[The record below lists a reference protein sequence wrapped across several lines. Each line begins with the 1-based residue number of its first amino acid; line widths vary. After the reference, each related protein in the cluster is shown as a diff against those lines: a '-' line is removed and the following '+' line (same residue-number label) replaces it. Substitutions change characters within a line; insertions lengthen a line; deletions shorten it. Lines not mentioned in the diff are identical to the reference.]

1 MSWVE
6 VKHALN
12 STVGTDNFESLDK
25 IFKGHWRLTP
35 SEYAYLTTP
44 IVLTESGSG
53 ARNYDVDKKIKFN
66 ANGRIV
72 FGIRIR
78 VSFTGSQNRTVTA
91 EIYED
96 GTLINS
102 TERTYSTSGEHT
114 LLPELDI
121 KKNSTYS
128 FKTKISGAGTLSG
141 ETLLVNAQPVYTEE
155 LVEVI

>member
-44 IVLTESGSG
+44 IVLTESGT
-53 ARNYDVDKKIKFN
+53 RKYDVDKKIKFN

-72 FGIRIR
+72 FGIGIR
-78 VSFTGSQNRTVTA
+78 VSFPGSQSRTVTA

-102 TERTYSTSGEHT
+102 TERTYSNSGEYT
-114 LLPELDI
+114 LLPELDV

-128 FKTKISGAGTLSG
+128 FKIKIDSTGNLSG
-141 ETLLVNAQPVYTEE
+141 RTLLVNAQPVYTEE

>member
-44 IVLTESGSG
+44 IVLTESGT
-53 ARNYDVDKKIKFN
+53 RNYDVDKKIKFN

-72 FGIRIR
+72 FGIRIY
-78 VSFTGSQNRTVTA
+78 VSFTGIYNKTVTA

-102 TERTYSTSGEHT
+102 TERTCSDPGEYT
-114 LLPELDI
+114 LPLELDI
-121 KKNSTYS
+121 KKNNTYS
-128 FKTKISGAGTLSG
+128 FKTKISGAGSLTG
-141 ETLLVNAQPVYTEE
+141 RTLLVNAQPVYTEE

>member
-44 IVLTESGSG
+44 IVLTESGT
-53 ARNYDVDKKIKFN
+53 RNYDVDKKIKLN

-72 FGIRIR
+72 FGIGIR
-78 VSFTGSQNRTVTA
+78 VGLSGTQSRTVTA

-102 TERTYSTSGEHT
+102 TERTYSTSGEYT
-114 LLPELDI
+114 ILAELNI

-128 FKTKISGAGTLSG
+128 FKMSSTANLSG
-141 ETLLVNAQPVYTEE
+141 RTLLVNAQPVYAEE

>member
-44 IVLTESGSG
+44 IVLTESGT
-53 ARNYDVDKKIKFN
+53 RKYDVDKKIKLN

-72 FGIRIR
+72 FGIGMQ
-78 VSFTGSQNRTVTA
+78 VSFTGTQNRTVTA

-102 TERTYSTSGEHT
+102 TERTYSNSGEYT
-114 LLPELDI
+114 IVTELDI

-128 FKTKISGAGTLSG
+128 FKTKISGAGNLSG
-141 ETLLVNAQPVYTEE
+141 RTLLVNAQPVYTEE

>member
-35 SEYAYLTTP
+35 SEYTYLTTP
-44 IVLTESGSG
+44 IVLTESG
-53 ARNYDVDKKIKFN
+53 ARNYDVDKKIKLN

-72 FGIRIR
+72 FGIGIR
-78 VSFTGSQNRTVTA
+78 VSSGTQNRTVTA

-102 TERTYSTSGEHT
+102 TERTYSNGGEYT
-114 LLPELDI
+114 IVTELDI

-128 FKTKISGAGTLSG
+128 FKTKISAGSLRG
-141 ETLLVNAQPVYTEE
+141 KTLLVKAQPVYAEE

>member
-44 IVLTESGSG
+44 IVLTEAGT
-53 ARNYDVDKKIKFN
+53 RNYDVDKKIKFN
-66 ANGRIV
+66 AKGRIV
-72 FGIRIR
+72 FGIGIR
-78 VSFTGSQNRTVTA
+78 VNFPGNQNRTVTA

-102 TERTYSTSGEHT
+102 TERTYSNAGEYT
-114 LLPELDI
+114 LLLELDV

-128 FKTKISGAGTLSG
+128 FKIKISSAANLSG
-141 ETLLVNAQPVYTEE
+141 RTLLVNAQPVYTEE

>member
-44 IVLTESGSG
+44 IVLTESGT
-53 ARNYDVDKKIKFN
+53 RKYDVDKKIKFN

-72 FGIRIR
+72 FGIGIR
-78 VSFTGSQNRTVTA
+78 VSFSGNQNRTVTA

-96 GTLINS
+96 GTLIDS
-102 TERTYSTSGEHT
+102 AERTYSKAGEYT
-114 LLPELDI
+114 IVTELDI

-128 FKTKISGAGTLSG
+128 FKTKIDVAANLSG
-141 ETLLVNAQPVYTEE
+141 RTLLVNAQPVYTEE